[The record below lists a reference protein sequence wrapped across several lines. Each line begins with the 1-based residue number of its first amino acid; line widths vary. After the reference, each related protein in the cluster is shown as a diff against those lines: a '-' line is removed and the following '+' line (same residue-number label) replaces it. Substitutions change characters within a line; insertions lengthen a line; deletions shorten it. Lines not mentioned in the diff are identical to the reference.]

1 MLFSKIYCI
10 FAVAEIP
17 SRKLRNGIPAKIE
30 LVMKKERLANPFVYQ
45 GYESPEY
52 FCDREE
58 ETSQLLSNLR
68 NGRNVTLISPRRI
81 GKTGLIQN
89 TFYRI
94 KEADKNAVCLYLD
107 IYATKNLRDF
117 VEHFG
122 LLVLDSLVKKNE
134 SLLKKAAGFL
144 GSLRP
149 TLSVNPLDGEPTFSV
164 RVEDSQAAPTIRSI
178 FEYLNR
184 SNRDVY
190 VAIDEFQKIAE
201 YPEDGTEAL
210 LRSYIQF
217 SQHIHFI
224 FSGSRQHLMTEI
236 FASPKHPFYQSTEM
250 MTLGPLGETVYYD
263 FCRKFF
269 QEKGG
274 DLSNEVFNEAYRRYD
289 GHTWYIQCLMNRL
302 YESEKNVSDI
312 SQLTAATVSVLKGR
326 EPQYETLSQFF
337 TENQMNLLKA
347 IAAEGV
353 VAQPTSAE
361 FIRGHRLMAPS
372 SVRTALEAL
381 EEKDLVYRTGEGY
394 MIYDRFMALW
404 LRRQ

>member
-1 MLFSKIYCI
+1 
-10 FAVAEIP
+10 
-17 SRKLRNGIPAKIE
+17 
-30 LVMKKERLANPFVYQ
+30 MKKTKLANPFVYQ

-52 FCDREE
+52 FCDRET
-58 ETSQLLSNLR
+58 ETEQLLSHLR

-81 GKTGLIQN
+81 GKTGLIKN
-89 TFYRI
+89 TFYRLR
-94 KEADKNAVCLYLD
+94 EADKNAVCLYLD

-117 VEHFG
+117 VEQFG
-122 LLVLDSLVKKNE
+122 LLALNELVKKNE
-134 SLLKKAAGFL
+134 SFLKKAANFF

-149 TLSVNPLDGEPTFSV
+149 TLTVDPLNGEPTFSV
-164 RVEDSQAAPTIRSI
+164 RVEADQAAPTIQSI
-178 FEYLNR
+178 FQYLNR
-184 SNRDVY
+184 SSREVY

-250 MTLGPLGETVYYD
+250 MGLSPLDETVYYE
-263 FCRKFF
+263 FCRNFF
-269 QEKGG
+269 LKKGG
-274 DLSNEVFNEAYRRYD
+274 DLSREVFAEAYRRYE

-302 YESEKNVSDI
+302 YEREKKVSEL
-312 SQLTAATVSVLKGR
+312 SQLNAATISVLKGR
-326 EPQYETLSQFF
+326 EPQYENLSQFF

-347 IAAEGV
+347 IASEGV
-353 VAQPTSAE
+353 VAQPTSAK
-361 FIRGHRLMAPS
+361 FIRDHRLMAVS
-372 SVRTALEAL
+372 SVKTALESL
-381 EEKDLVYRTGEGY
+381 EEKELVYRTGEGY

-404 LRRQ
+404 LRQL